1 MEKKRREKM
10 NFQFDNVQMTFRFSS
25 MIGIRYKCR
34 KEGKRGRIKK
44 GEVKKNRKCHARI
57 DVNVRDGIKRTDK
70 NGLYVCIDVCAK
82 DEMRDLKVS

>member
-1 MEKKRREKM
+1 MFRWP
-10 NFQFDNVQMTFRFSS
+10 FGSVQWSVFDINAE
-25 MIGIRYKCR
+25 R
-34 KEGKRGRIKK
+34 KEREGGEKK

-82 DEMRDLKVS
+82 DEMRDL